1 MALRSMDLRPEMK
14 KIDVK
19 EREVRIL
26 HGEIEMKRR
35 EERKREEENF
45 LRV

>member
-1 MALRSMDLRPEMK
+1 MVLRSMDLRPEMK
-14 KIDVK
+14 RIDVK

-35 EERKREEENF
+35 GGRKREEENF
-45 LRV
+45 PRM